1 MAGAAG
7 GELLC
12 GCRSS
17 GNLGVG
23 VREHG
28 RRSWG
33 VLRTPEITVSTSVG
47 SDTSWGGCG
56 HGHAMAGGERF
67 SGKVVGLAREGGGAR
82 GEGESGR
89 GLTAVLLVLLARQGR
104 HGVRRIDG
112 GELRWP
118 ATERRWWRRCRA
130 SGGPWVG
137 GEEGGGRGGA
147 PWGVGEAWGA
157 RWLRQSASV
166 AAAPLGSEVR
176 SERESRR
183 RG

>member
-12 GCRSS
+12 GCRGS

-56 HGHAMAGGERF
+56 HGHAMAGGEKL
-67 SGKVVGLAREGGGAR
+67 SAAVEEGAR
-82 GEGESGR
+82 G
-89 GLTAVLLVLLARQGR
+89 
-104 HGVRRIDG
+104 
-112 GELRWP
+112 
-118 ATERRWWRRCRA
+118 
-130 SGGPWVG
+130 
-137 GEEGGGRGGA
+137 
-147 PWGVGEAWGA
+147 
-157 RWLRQSASV
+157 
-166 AAAPLGSEVR
+166 
-176 SERESRR
+176 
-183 RG
+183 